1 MKKIVLGVA
10 VLLAGAVFLVSNAVS
25 QPPGGKDGK
34 DGKGGPGRFE
44 LGEVIP
50 PPLRM
55 ELKLTPDQE
64 KELDALKADLKSKL
78 SKILTPAQK
87 KAIENFRPRGMGGP
101 GGEKG
106 GKGGPGGEKGGKGG
120 EKGEKGEKGGK
131 GGKGGEKGEK
141 GGKGGEKGGPDG
153 EKGGR
158 PARPPME

>member
-34 DGKGGPGRFE
+34 GGSGRFE

-64 KELDALKADLKSKL
+64 KS
-78 SKILTPAQK
+78 
-87 KAIENFRPRGMGGP
+87 
-101 GGEKG
+101 
-106 GKGGPGGEKGGKGG
+106 
-120 EKGEKGEKGGK
+120 
-131 GGKGGEKGEK
+131 
-141 GGKGGEKGGPDG
+141 
-153 EKGGR
+153 
-158 PARPPME
+158 

>member
-1 MKKIVLGVA
+1 
-10 VLLAGAVFLVSNAVS
+10 
-25 QPPGGKDGK
+25 
-34 DGKGGPGRFE
+34 
-44 LGEVIP
+44 
-50 PPLRM
+50 M

-78 SKILTPAQK
+78 SKILTPEQK

-101 GGEKG
+101 GGE
-106 GKGGPGGEKGGKGG
+106 
-120 EKGEKGEKGGK
+120 K

>member
-1 MKKIVLGVA
+1 MPIMKKIVLGVA

-78 SKILTPAQK
+78 SKILTPEQK
-87 KAIENFRPRGMGGP
+87 KAIENFRPRGT
-101 GGEKG
+101 
-106 GKGGPGGEKGGKGG
+106 GGPGGEKGGKGG